1 MDGDQSLILLSRHAF
16 RRNSPPSEFKD
27 LAHEVVSTTGGLP
40 LSLEVL
46 GSLLCGK
53 RPTQW
58 RGTIKKLKKV
68 PNRKVLEKLR
78 ISYDVLENGQKEIFL
93 DIACFFIGTDERIAS
108 YMWDACEFF
117 PEEAIEVLRFMSLIK
132 VGVNHEL
139 IMHDQLRDLGREIV
153 REENQQEPWYRSRL
167 WESKEIQ
174 KVLEGNKGTKRSWPF
189 ILTKA
194 ALKTLARHLNMLAIS
209 LQANNSRI

>member
-58 RGTIKKLKKV
+58 RGKSFARKTSRSLGTVAGYGNPRKSKK
-68 PNRKVLEKLR
+68 
-78 ISYDVLENGQKEIFL
+78 
-93 DIACFFIGTDERIAS
+93 C
-108 YMWDACEFF
+108 W
-117 PEEAIEVLRFMSLIK
+117 
-132 VGVNHEL
+132 
-139 IMHDQLRDLGREIV
+139 REI
-153 REENQQEPWYRSRL
+153 RE
-167 WESKEIQ
+167 Q
-174 KVLEGNKGTKRSWPF
+174 KDRG
-189 ILTKA
+189 
-194 ALKTLARHLNMLAIS
+194 HLS
-209 LQANNSRI
+209 